1 MFHSLIKKPR
11 GARTIVAALSAIAVL
26 AVLPSKLAAQ
36 ELGRIAGRVNGPDG
50 NAIAGA
56 VVALLGTNQQT
67 ATDRAGQFVLERVPV
82 GRQRIQIRA
91 LGRKPA
97 EQVVEVRA
105 GETSTLSVAV
115 ELAPVELVGIT
126 VTGERGGQIRSA
138 EQKRRSAT
146 ISDVTS
152 GDEIGLLPDQ
162 NVAEAVQ
169 RIPGIYMETSRGE
182 GRTVSIRGIA
192 PNLNNVTLNGQQM
205 ATTSSD
211 RSQTLD
217 LLPASM
223 VSNIEVVKAV
233 TPDMDA
239 NTIGGTVNLRTLSA
253 FDRPRPFFFG
263 IAEGVFTSRQVDYGP
278 TKQPYELDITTGRRF
293 GPNESFGIVLSG
305 SASQR
310 DNAVAVADPD
320 GWIRVRNSTT
330 GDSIDVSNELE
341 LQVADNDRTRYSLS
355 SNLDWRPSAGTE
367 MYLRGLYTRTGEQ
380 ERNSEFEITFT
391 GAYQFPDNGRVGR
404 NTASSIE
411 LDISNPVENEDLY
424 SVQLGGTRR
433 WRNLTLDLSGVG
445 TRGES
450 HRTAIDA
457 TFENPRAT
465 DAQVPVTL
473 DFSRYFYGVEPEDRT
488 FISNADN
495 IPLQG
500 MSNNER
506 FVVDNT
512 QIGSVD
518 LRADGRLG
526 RYPAFLKVGA
536 KVTSRDRDIDD
547 RSDRFTFPYR
557 ISLANYNEPVVG
569 GLQGGAT
576 PFQQG
581 SVDKF
586 VAFANRNLYRDTF
599 PQDMINSQIQAIDG
613 DAFVRERISAGYLM
627 GSVEIGRLSA
637 VGGVRVERTD
647 SDASFWELQE
657 NSRLP
662 AGQRYTFPSSRTERR
677 NSYTNVLPAA
687 IFKLDLT
694 EDLLVRAAYT
704 GTIARPQFTQLASFT
719 RANYIPDQNVP
730 DAFDGTVSDNNPEL
744 KPYESQN
751 YDVSVEFYPRT
762 GGSLSLAYFSKQID
776 NPIFTFRTTARDTTY
791 EGRFFTRLQYTQQRN
806 GEAGSLGGVE
816 LSWSQPLYFL
826 PGALNGLGI
835 NANVAFITS
844 ELEIV
849 GRDGTLPFLGQPDN
863 VINITPYY
871 QRGPFEVR
879 FAYARRSEFLTS
891 VDTRVGF
898 DRFTAARSTMD
909 LNLRWQL
916 QGPRWE
922 IIATGRNLS
931 NAPEVRYQG
940 KPDQYDLHVL
950 TGRTFSIGVRT
961 TR

>member
-1 MFHSLIKKPR
+1 MHPFRSFLARAAHIASL
-11 GARTIVAALSAIAVL
+11 LFLLL
-26 AVLPSKLAAQ
+26 AFAPADLAAQ
-36 ELGRIAGRVNGPDG
+36 ATGVVTGRVTGPDG
-50 NAIAGA
+50 NPVVSAAVTVVGTSLSTTTDREGVFRLNAVPAGA
-56 VVALLGTNQQT
+56 
-67 ATDRAGQFVLERVPV
+67 
-82 GRQRIQIRA
+82 QRISIRS

-97 EQVVEVRA
+97 ERSVQVEA
-105 GETSTLSVAV
+105 GSTVNLAVAV
-115 ELAPVELVGIT
+115 ELATVELAGIT

-169 RIPGIYMETSRGE
+169 RIPGIYIETSRGE

-263 IAEGVFTSRQVDYGP
+263 IAEGLFTSRQVDYGP
-278 TKQPYELDITTGRRF
+278 QKQPYELDMTTGRRF

-305 SASQR
+305 SASQS
-310 DNAVAVADPD
+310 DKSVAVADPD
-320 GWIRVRNSTT
+320 GWIRVRNSST

-341 LQVADNDRTRYSLS
+341 LQVADNDRTRQSLS
-355 SNLDWRPSAGTE
+355 SNLDWRPSPSTDLF
-367 MYLRGLYTRTGEQ
+367 LRTLYTRTREQ

-391 GAYQFPDNGRVGR
+391 GAYQFPDNARVGR

-411 LDISNPVENEDLY
+411 LDISDPREEEDLY
-424 SVQLGGTRR
+424 SLQVGGTRR
-433 WRNLTLDLSGVG
+433 WKNATLDLNTVV
-445 TRGES
+445 TRGEAHS
-450 HRTAIDA
+450 WSVDA

-465 DAQVPVTL
+465 EVQVPVTL
-473 DFSRYFYGVEPEDRT
+473 DFSKYFYGVEPEDRT
-488 FISNADN
+488 FINNAAN
-495 IPLQG
+495 FPLQG

-506 FVVDNT
+506 FVIDNT
-512 QIGSVD
+512 QIASGD
-518 LRADGRLG
+518 LRFDGKLG
-526 RYPAFLKVGA
+526 RFPAFLKLGG
-536 KVTSRDRDIDD
+536 KFTSRDRDIDD
-547 RSDRFTFPYR
+547 TSDRFTFPVR
-557 ISLANYNEPVVG
+557 VTLDQYNEPVVG

-586 VAFANRNLYRDTF
+586 TTFARRNFYRDTF
-599 PQDMINSQIQAIDG
+599 PQDMNASQIQAIDG
-613 DAFVRERISAGYLM
+613 DAYVRERISAGYLM
-627 GSVEIGRLSA
+627 GSAEFGKLSV

-657 NSRLP
+657 NSRLS
-662 AGQRYTFPSSRTERR
+662 ASQRYTFPDSRTTRN

-694 EDLLVRAAYT
+694 DDLLVRAAYT
-704 GTIARPQFTQLASFT
+704 GTIARPQFTQLASWT
-719 RANYIPDQNVP
+719 RANYIPDQNIP
-730 DAFDGTVSDNNPEL
+730 NAFDGTVTDNNPDL
-744 KPYESQN
+744 QPYESQN
-751 YDVSVEFYPRT
+751 YDASLEYYPRT
-762 GGSLSLAYFSKQID
+762 GGSLSLAYFYKKID
-776 NPIFTFRTTARDTTY
+776 NPIYTFRTTARDTTY

-806 GEAGSLGGVE
+806 GDAGSLGGVE
-816 LSWSQPLYFL
+816 MSWSQPLYFL

-863 VINITPYY
+863 VINIIPYY
-871 QRGPFEVR
+871 QRGPFEIR
-879 FAYARRSEFLTS
+879 FAYARRSDFLTS

-898 DRFTAARSTMD
+898 DRFTAARETMD

-940 KPDQYDLHVL
+940 QKDRYDLHVL